1 MLNKWD
7 ELKKFLENELTG
19 LLEEQKD
26 QRFKP
31 EWERDMIQ
39 TQIRTLNFTLNRMRS
54 LEDEV
59 KKEGGF

>member
-31 EWERDMIQ
+31 DWERDMIQ
-39 TQIRTLNFTLNRMRS
+39 NQIRTLNFALNKMRR
-54 LEDEV
+54 LEDQV
-59 KKEGGF
+59 QKEGGF